1 MKFRTR
7 FAPLLLALALPVFAQ
22 NGDAAFL
29 NAREAFRAGKLDK
42 LEQAIGQLGSH
53 ELAPYAENYRLRM
66 WMEKGDP
73 SAIRDFLQRH
83 DGSYVAEKLRADWIR
98 WLGKRAAWSEVDAEF
113 PALLAPEPDVTCFS
127 QQARLARDDRSVLNE
142 ADKLWQAML
151 EPPEPCRPVL
161 DALVASQA
169 KTADDVWARARR
181 QVEINRPGQAR
192 NTLNYLPESQVPEAK
207 ALDSALN
214 SAMSYLVK
222 QGAGNGSRAGREL
235 AAFAIARLAAND
247 PRQAADELE
256 RLKSRLQD
264 GERQWAWSQI
274 GLQGAKKHLSEA
286 VDWYARAG
294 KTPLSE
300 EGHQWKV
307 RAALRAQ
314 DWGVV
319 RDSIQA
325 MPAELAAKPE
335 WTYWL
340 GRALHAGGRTT
351 EGNALFEKIAGQ
363 ANFYG
368 NLADE
373 ELGRTVVPPPKAS
386 AATSEEQRAARDNP
400 AIRRA
405 LAFFRNDMRT
415 EAVREWNWA
424 LRGMD
429 DRQLLAAADL
439 AKRNQIWDRAINT
452 ADRTKN
458 EHDYSLRFLAPYGE
472 TVRPAAQNQSLD
484 DAWVYGLMRQESR
497 FITSAKSNVGAS
509 GLMQLMP
516 ATAKWVAKKIGLR
529 DFSQGRVNDTET
541 NVLLGTSYMRLV
553 MENLDN
559 HPVLASAAYNAGPG
573 RAKKWRA
580 DRPLEGAIYAETI
593 PFSETRDYVK
603 KVMSNA
609 VYYSTL
615 FNGKPDS
622 LKARLG
628 TIGART
634 VDAPKDADLP

>member
-1 MKFRTR
+1 MNPSALARVRTVLLDLVTQGVLPGAVALVQHRGRTVLHEAVGLQRPANPAQPGLAVPAMAPDTVFRIYSMTKPIASLVALMLMEEGR
-7 FAPLLLALALPVFAQ
+7 LLLAHPVSRYLPAFKGQQVY
-22 NGDAAFL
+22 DAATGTL
-29 NAREAFRAGKLDK
+29 APAAREATVHDLLRHTAG
-42 LEQAIGQLGSH
+42 LG
-53 ELAPYAENYRLRM
+53 YAWDTGPIADQYRN
-66 WMEKGDP
+66 
-73 SAIRDFLQRH
+73 
-83 DGSYVAEKLRADWIR
+83 
-98 WLGKRAAWSEVDAEF
+98 
-113 PALLAPEPDVTCFS
+113 
-127 QQARLARDDRSVLNE
+127 ARV
-142 ADKLWQAML
+142 
-151 EPPEPCRPVL
+151 
-161 DALVASQA
+161 
-169 KTADDVWARARR
+169 
-181 QVEINRPGQAR
+181 
-192 NTLNYLPESQVPEAK
+192 
-207 ALDSALN
+207 
-214 SAMSYLVK
+214 
-222 QGAGNGSRAGREL
+222 GSRRHSNQQL
-235 AAFAIARLAAND
+235 A
-247 PRQAADELE
+247 
-256 RLKSRLQD
+256 
-264 GERQWAWSQI
+264 
-274 GLQGAKKHLSEA
+274 
-286 VDWYARAG
+286 
-294 KTPLSE
+294 
-300 EGHQWKV
+300 
-307 RAALRAQ
+307 AALRAQ

-509 GLMQLMP
+509 GLMQLMH
-516 ATAKWVAKKIGLR
+516 T
-529 DFSQGRVNDTET
+529 
-541 NVLLGTSYMRLV
+541 
-553 MENLDN
+553 
-559 HPVLASAAYNAGPG
+559 
-573 RAKKWRA
+573 
-580 DRPLEGAIYAETI
+580 
-593 PFSETRDYVK
+593 
-603 KVMSNA
+603 
-609 VYYSTL
+609 
-615 FNGKPDS
+615 
-622 LKARLG
+622 
-628 TIGART
+628 
-634 VDAPKDADLP
+634 